1 MGVRAGGNPRYANG
15 HRRRMV
21 RARVLGSGRPCW
33 ICGLPIDPS
42 LPNLDPCQGVVDE
55 ALPVSQGGSPYQGAN
70 CLPAHR
76 CCNAW
81 RSTKPV
87 PVVHAVQS
95 MVSAMGG
102 ASTPPQWCAMARKAM
117 AAARRR
123 ESVEQQAQVDTSTE
137 W

>member
-1 MGVRAGGNPRYANG
+1 MGGTVNPRYANG

-21 RARVLGSGRPCW
+21 RARVLGQGRPCW

-55 ALPVSQGGSPYQGAN
+55 ALPVSQGGSPYQGGN

-87 PVVHAVQS
+87 AVVREVQS
-95 MVSAMGG
+95 AIASMGG
-102 ASTPPQWCAMARKAM
+102 ATTPQQCCAMARAVLAAIRRDKAIGLPQQ
-117 AAARRR
+117 
-123 ESVEQQAQVDTSTE
+123 VEQSTD